1 MSLEA
6 FLIVAQQSALS
17 ESEGMDWESEGV
29 ESYKIPVTIGV
40 SGMMVTNQSKT
51 SKVMLSHPN
60 GKEIT
65 VVKISSQ
72 EQGKNQRYNVA
83 SLSSEDLGKPFYVYY
98 PSEYIQNR
106 EMNRERFRTEIEI
119 PALKEGVIVEKIR
132 LHALTLFS
140 KELRKWVGE
149 GYAEVITSN
158 AQ

>member
-1 MSLEA
+1 MKVFTVFACLLSVSLPV
-6 FLIVAQQSALS
+6 LGSALS
-17 ESEGMDWESEGV
+17 ESEGMDSESEGV

-106 EMNRERFRTEIEI
+106 EMNRER
-119 PALKEGVIVEKIR
+119 ALG
-132 LHALTLFS
+132 AFYSTLLILNKLQAS
-140 KELRKWVGE
+140 LYLGDQR
-149 GYAEVITSN
+149 S
-158 AQ
+158 